1 MAAGDPGSPAR
12 YYSSTAVET
21 SLQSSIAAQSQGASN
36 TSFIVASISGFP
48 TSFPYTLIVDPD
60 TSKEEVL
67 TVTSGSSTTLTVT
80 RGADNT
86 QAVAHSAGAVVR
98 HGVSARDFRESEN
111 HIAARGYD
119 IDQAILDAAN
129 QTHVH
134 GIATGDGVIVGTD
147 KEQTLNNKTIGA
159 NGLKFEGAT
168 TNAFDTTLNVE
179 DPTANRAITFPNT
192 SGTVTIND
200 AAQTLSNKTLGSNL
214 AAGTFKIT
222 GLGDPSSA
230 QDAATKNYVDTGVS
244 RV

>member
-21 SLQSSIAAQSQGASN
+21 SLQSSIPAQAQGQPN

-48 TSFPYTLIVDPD
+48 TDYPYTLIVDPD
-60 TSKEEVL
+60 TSKEEVV

-86 QAVAHSAGAVVR
+86 QGVAHSAGAVVR
-98 HGVSARDFRESEN
+98 HGVSGRDFRESQN

-119 IDQAILDAAN
+119 IDQAILTAAG

-179 DPTANRAITFPNT
+179 DPTANRTITFPNT

-200 AAQTLSNKTLGSNL
+200 AAQTLSNKTRL
-214 AAGTFKIT
+214 K
-222 GLGDPSSA
+222 PSCW
-230 QDAATKNYVDTGVS
+230 NI
-244 RV
+244 